1 MCTYN
6 KYVGILN
13 NAQLFKRNL
22 AVFLPNLLCVDEN
35 GGKVKK
41 NMSGMQDQPYAQV
54 KNTYIEWFVLEVS
67 ITYVYRIMKL
77 CKRY

>member
-1 MCTYN
+1 MCTHN

-22 AVFLPNLLCVDEN
+22 AVFLLNLLCVDEN
-35 GGKVKK
+35 GGKEGKK
-41 NMSGMQDQPYAQV
+41 HVRDARSALCTGKKHV
-54 KNTYIEWFVLEVS
+54 EWFVLEVS